1 MRPVFH
7 LLGRCILK
15 VELIEQAKARVPS
28 VHVLVNMVSKRV
40 RELNRGERPLVK
52 PEADDENTDIA
63 MREIGEGKLI
73 AEVDFS
79 GTPDADS

>member
-1 MRPVFH
+1 MRPVFITF
-7 LLGRCILK
+7 RRIILK
-15 VELIEQAKARVPS
+15 VDLIEAAKARVPS

-40 RELNRGERPLVK
+40 RQLNAGERPLVK
-52 PEADDENTDIA
+52 PMFDDENTDIA

-79 GTPDADS
+79 NAPDSDS